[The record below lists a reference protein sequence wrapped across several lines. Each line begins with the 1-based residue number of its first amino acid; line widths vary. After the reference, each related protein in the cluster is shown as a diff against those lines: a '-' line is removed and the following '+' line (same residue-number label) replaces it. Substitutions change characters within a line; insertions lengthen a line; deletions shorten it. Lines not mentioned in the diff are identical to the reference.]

1 MFKSWLVVVSLFA
14 VSSPAF
20 AGDTRTTSS
29 DTLSDTEI
37 YCDWVGDADTDAE
50 YVCTDFYGNPV
61 ARTTI
66 TCGDGTVI
74 VLLENPSGNGC
85 NSAQGINE
93 CRGHRGCVS
102 LQ

>member
-1 MFKSWLVVVSLFA
+1 MFKSLLVVVSLFA
-14 VSSPAF
+14 VSSPAL
-20 AGDTRTTSS
+20 AGDTRSAS
-29 DTLSDTEI
+29 LSTVMDEEI
-37 YCDWVGDADTDAE
+37 YCDWIGDSDADAE
-50 YVCTDFYGNPV
+50 YVCTDIYGNSV